1 MKTYIFDSFNRFTR
15 FSQKLDT
22 ITEIC
27 NRSWIVVNDSI
38 EKEVF
43 IFQNDYSLF
52 WSVNGKVIKGQ
63 WQYLAANNSLVLTI
77 GDNSYMLHPFF
88 YNNDIWALQLDG
100 TEEYVF
106 WGDESKLKNMPQ
118 DISELTNYLEKKY
131 EKANNG
137 STNMASK
144 NNSMIPIVIAV
155 SCFMLLIL
163 SSVLILGSGKTKNED
178 AVDSQTEWNEFISK
192 RDAEVAEQRRIH
204 QETKI
209 ESFIDYNTTYNISGS
224 ELYVID
230 GNFIPEKIYKYS
242 YAEVSFSNHRIII
255 SVGGNTYTSRIK
267 NMKFTQKEDW
277 GNYKKAE
284 LETEDGYVKF
294 CVTEKGGYFLSG
306 KFKKLTFIFHDFEE
320 IVKHNLINS
329 YMKHIHF
336 SY

>member
-1 MKTYIFDSFNRFTR
+1 MKTYIFDSLNRYTR

-27 NRSWIVVNDSI
+27 NRSWNVVNDSP

-63 WQYLAANNSLVLTI
+63 WQYIAANNSLVLTI
-77 GDNSYMLHPFF
+77 GDNSYMLHPLF
-88 YNNDIWALQLDG
+88 YNKDILALQLDG

-106 WGDESKLKNMPQ
+106 WGNESNMKNMPQ
-118 DISELTNYLEKKY
+118 DISELTTYLESKY
-131 EKANNG
+131 EKANNEN
-137 STNMASK
+137 TNGAS
-144 NNSMIPIVIAV
+144 NNNPMIPIVIAV

-163 SSVLILGSGKTKNED
+163 SSVLILGSGKNKNEKAID
-178 AVDSQTEWNEFISK
+178 PQTEWKEFISK
-192 RDAEVAEQRRIH
+192 RDAEIAEQRRIN
-204 QETKI
+204 QETEIK
-209 ESFIDYNTTYNISGS
+209 SFIDYNTIYNISGG

-230 GNFIPEKIYKYS
+230 GNFTPEKIYKYT

-255 SVGGNTYTSRIK
+255 SVGGLTYTSRIK

-277 GNYKKAE
+277 GKYKKAE
-284 LETEDGYVKF
+284 LETEDGDIKF
-294 CVTEKGGYFLSG
+294 CVTEEGGCYLSG

-320 IVKHNLINS
+320 VVKHDLINS
-329 YMKHIHF
+329 YMKHIH
-336 SY
+336 